1 MARRSA
7 WAASNSHLVSSAVY
21 TLPYDVLRD
30 FEPVALL
37 SRSGGG
43 LIVARKTLPA
53 EDLRGCIAWAQGE
66 PGQGG
71 GGKSRRRQLG
81 PAQRRPVPEH
91 DRDAVSARALSRQR
105 PAMLDLV
112 AGQIDM
118 IIAADVT
125 TAVAQL
131 RAGAPGLT
139 DSGSIGFQPSDG
151 EPPPHWRF
159 IA

>member
-43 LIVARKTLPA
+43 RI
-53 EDLRGCIAWAQGE
+53 
-66 PGQGG
+66 
-71 GGKSRRRQLG
+71 
-81 PAQRRPVPEH
+81 
-91 DRDAVSARALSRQR
+91 
-105 PAMLDLV
+105 V

-125 TAVAQL
+125 TAVAL
-131 RAGAPGLT
+131 AARRCTGNDA
-139 DSGSIGFQPSDG
+139 
-151 EPPPHWRF
+151 
-159 IA
+159 